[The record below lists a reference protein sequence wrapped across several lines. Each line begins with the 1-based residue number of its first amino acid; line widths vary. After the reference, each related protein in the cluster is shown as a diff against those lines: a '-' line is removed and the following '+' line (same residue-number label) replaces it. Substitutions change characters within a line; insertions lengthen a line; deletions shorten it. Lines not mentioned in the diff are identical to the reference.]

1 MVTLGLPSPRLAGDR
16 GLWER
21 SPAVFSAN
29 TCSWHFKVEF
39 CIFSLLCSSAVFS
52 LLALT
57 WLSKCF
63 SAVDLSTIQ
72 SSASLPSHFQP
83 PLSFSSSSRSVYL
96 NVSFCLLG
104 YCAMC
109 MYQEPT
115 GSVRTPLGRSTWTPV
130 LFPLPKQETEKLS
143 VLLKVTVWSPFWS
156 LGTHTLGDLGFPPPC
171 VLLSLM
177 PKP

>member
-1 MVTLGLPSPRLAGDR
+1 MVTLGLPSPHLAGSR

-29 TCSWHFKVEF
+29 TRSWHFKVEF

-57 WLSKCF
+57 RLSNAF
-63 SAVDLSTIQ
+63 LAVDLSTIQ
-72 SSASLPSHFQP
+72 SSPSLPSHFQP
-83 PLSFSSSSRSVYL
+83 PLSFSSSRSVYL
-96 NVSFCLLG
+96 NVSFSLLA
-104 YCAMC
+104 YCAVC

-115 GSVRTPLGRSTWTPV
+115 GSVRTPLGRSTRTLV

-143 VLLKVTVWSPFWS
+143 VLLKVTV
-156 LGTHTLGDLGFPPPC
+156 
-171 VLLSLM
+171 
-177 PKP
+177 